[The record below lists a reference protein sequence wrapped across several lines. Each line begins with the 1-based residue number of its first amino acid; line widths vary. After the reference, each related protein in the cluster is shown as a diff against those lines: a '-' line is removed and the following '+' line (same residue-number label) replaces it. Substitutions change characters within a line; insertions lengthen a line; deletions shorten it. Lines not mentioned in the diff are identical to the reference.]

1 MTKRHFTM
9 IDISSNIWEKEEFCD
24 LIWGH
29 LNKYLSSHRLIGDLK
44 KLGKYMKSPQN
55 PSWLGVMSHDPF
67 LTSRNY
73 DGWKSRVKSTSLK
86 QLFIKLSRTF
96 NAVEEENFI
105 NIEKFKYIKS
115 LQPLTKVTRSS
126 PYKILQLS

>member
-1 MTKRHFTM
+1 MM
-9 IDISSNIWEKEEFCD
+9 VESLID
-24 LIWGH
+24 L
-29 LNKYLSSHRLIGDLK
+29 
-44 KLGKYMKSPQN
+44 
-55 PSWLGVMSHDPF
+55 
-67 LTSRNY
+67 
-73 DGWKSRVKSTSLK
+73 SLK